1 MIVMLCGDLQCS
13 RALSQ
18 SAQIIQS
25 DRAPGKAVNQPCM
38 TRAGM
43 AADVVVTLESR
54 FGGMVVN
61 NTSVA
66 AVIPLPLQGIY
77 NSSKAA
83 AWMLNET
90 LRLELAPFGVKVVD
104 LRTGGVESK
113 FFNNLKTT
121 GRSERLPSSSIYQI
135 NQANIERLLRDGAP
149 HRTIKAKDW
158 AEQIV
163 RDLSKRSPALQ
174 IWRGADTWMI
184 WSSTWLPYGNLDAL
198 LMKATGMDI
207 LKEKIMKQ
215 KR

>member
-1 MIVMLCGDLQCS
+1 MSFVTLADTGSDIDVSVEEAKKVFDVNVWSVL
-13 RALSQ
+13 RTSQ
-18 SAQIIQS
+18 QFL
-25 DRAPGKAVNQPCM
+25 PLL
-38 TRAGM
+38 
-43 AADVVVTLESR
+43 LESR

-104 LRTGGVESK
+104 LRTGGVESM

-184 WSSTWLPYGNLDAL
+184 WSSTWLPHGNLDAL